1 MNKRIMNYA
10 AVGAYALGLFG
21 LNSCLRVDDTYDLD
35 KDIDMTI
42 TVGGDLTLPG
52 SSTERMLLGD
62 LLELEDD
69 GIIKANKTTGDY
81 ALVQKGE
88 SSTTSINVEK
98 VEIDVSSQGFGQFT
112 NTITF
117 EQGGIINNFEA
128 GLSDKI
134 DVNITKDE
142 IPTEILIL
150 ENTIT
155 KMENAYLVITQND
168 GGVQTNLKQGFR
180 IIFPEYTNV
189 KYKGNDNAWSAN
201 GNILELTDESYAIN
215 NNSKI
220 PFEISK
226 IKFVNQESQE
236 TDNENEA
243 VYFYDTNTITI
254 DGDIKFEGTI
264 YGSGT
269 PTGNSVIINGE
280 VTAENISLEKVRG
293 AVKPKENKNSIEIG
307 DLPDFLNGDDVIIDV
322 TDPRI
327 YLTVSNTTDA
337 DIYIDATLTS
347 NIGGNSVAEAYIYY
361 LEVPANQENYKICIH
376 QNRNFPVDGYEV
388 IVDNL
393 SSLIE
398 KIPDAINIEIQQIVA
413 SGNGVT
419 LGEEIPI
426 KTDYKLNTPLMF
438 GSKTNIKY
446 VKTID
451 GWSGDLEDAE
461 FELVEASMTIENA
474 IPLGLNL
481 VATAIDKD
489 GKPLTNVKVDM
500 NIDVE
505 PGTIENP
512 TKKDVTFSISTEEG
526 NVKGLDGIEMTVT
539 ARAGENTA
547 ETALNENQTLK
558 LDDIKLRLKGGV
570 TMDLN

>member
-10 AVGAYALGLFG
+10 AVGAYALGLFS
-21 LNSCLRVDDTYDLD
+21 LNSCLKVDDTYDLD

-62 LLELEDD
+62 LLELEED
-69 GIIKANKTTGDY
+69 GIIKANETTGDY

-88 SSTTSINVEK
+88 SSSTSINVEK
-98 VEIDVSSQGFGQFT
+98 VEIDVSSQGFGNFT
-112 NTITF
+112 NTIKDGT
-117 EQGGIINNFEA
+117 IIENVEVAF
-128 GLSDKI
+128 SDKI
-134 DVNITKDE
+134 DVNIIKNE
-142 IPTEILIL
+142 IPTEILRL

-155 KMENAYLVITQND
+155 KMENAYLVITQNNPD
-168 GGVQTNLKQGFR
+168 VQTNFKKGFK
-180 IIFPEYTNV
+180 IIFPDYIIV
-189 KYKGNDNAWSAN
+189 KYTGNNNAWSAN
-201 GNILELTDESYAIN
+201 NNILELTAESYAID

-220 PFEISK
+220 PFEICN
-226 IKFVNQESQE
+226 IRFVNQESQE
-236 TDNENEA
+236 TDNENKA

-254 DGDIKFEGTI
+254 DGDIKFEGKI
-264 YGSGT
+264 FGSGT
-269 PTGNSVIINGE
+269 TAGNSVTIKGE
-280 VTAENISLEKVRG
+280 VTAENISLEKVCG
-293 AVKPKENKNSIEIG
+293 TVKPKENKNSIEIG
-307 DLPDFLNGDDVIIDV
+307 ELPDFLNGDDVIIDV

-337 DIYIDATLTS
+337 EINLKATLTPTI
-347 NIGGNSVAEAYIYY
+347 NGNKGDIVEIDA
-361 LEVPANQENYKICIH
+361 LTVPANQENYKICIH
-376 QNRNFPVDGYEV
+376 QNRNFPVDGHEV

-398 KIPDAINIEIQQIVA
+398 KIPDVIDFEIQEIVA
-413 SGNGVT
+413 SGNGVA
-419 LGEEIPI
+419 LGEEISI
-426 KTDYKLNTPLMF
+426 NTDYELNTPLMF

-446 VKTID
+446 VKSID

-461 FELVEASMTIENA
+461 FELVEVSMTIENA

-489 GKPLTNVKVDM
+489 GKPLDNVKVDM

-539 ARAGENTA
+539 AKAGENTA

-558 LDDIKLRLKGGV
+558 LDDIKLRLKGGI

>member
-88 SSTTSINVEK
+88 SSTTSINVKK

-426 KTDYKLNTPLMF
+426 KTDYELNTPLMF

-489 GKPLTNVKVDM
+489 GKPLPNVKVDM

>member
-426 KTDYKLNTPLMF
+426 KTDYELNTPLMF

-489 GKPLTNVKVDM
+489 GKPLPNVKVDM

>member
-1 MNKRIMNYA
+1 MNYA

-21 LNSCLRVDDTYDLD
+21 LNSCLKVDDTYDLD

-426 KTDYKLNTPLMF
+426 KTDYELNTPLMF

-489 GKPLTNVKVDM
+489 GKPLPNVKVDM

>member
-168 GGVQTNLKQGFR
+168 GGVQTNLKRGFR

-307 DLPDFLNGDDVIIDV
+307 ELPDFLNGDDVIIDV

-419 LGEEIPI
+419 LGEEISI
-426 KTDYKLNTPLMF
+426 KTDYELNTPLMF

>member
-1 MNKRIMNYA
+1 MNKKIMNYA

-21 LNSCLRVDDTYDLD
+21 LNSCLKVDDTYDLD

-426 KTDYKLNTPLMF
+426 KTDYELNTPLMF

-489 GKPLTNVKVDM
+489 GKPLPNVKVDM

>member
-243 VYFYDTNTITI
+243 VYFYDTNTIAI

-426 KTDYKLNTPLMF
+426 KTDYELNTPLMF

-489 GKPLTNVKVDM
+489 GKPLPNVKVDM

>member
-1 MNKRIMNYA
+1 M
-10 AVGAYALGLFG
+10 GLFG
-21 LNSCLRVDDTYDLD
+21 LNSCLKVDDTYDLD

-376 QNRNFPVDGYEV
+376 QNRNFPVDGYEYA
-388 IVDNL
+388 DSQGHHPGEAYKNAGRQRGEYAL
-393 SSLIE
+393 PL
-398 KIPDAINIEIQQIVA
+398 PDI
-413 SGNGVT
+413 S
-419 LGEEIPI
+419 
-426 KTDYKLNTPLMF
+426 KLNQRHKERDRAERGPQPPDHRPVSAF
-438 GSKTNIKY
+438 IIK
-446 VKTID
+446 
-451 GWSGDLEDAE
+451 
-461 FELVEASMTIENA
+461 
-474 IPLGLNL
+474 
-481 VATAIDKD
+481 
-489 GKPLTNVKVDM
+489 
-500 NIDVE
+500 
-505 PGTIENP
+505 
-512 TKKDVTFSISTEEG
+512 
-526 NVKGLDGIEMTVT
+526 
-539 ARAGENTA
+539 
-547 ETALNENQTLK
+547 
-558 LDDIKLRLKGGV
+558 DIF
-570 TMDLN
+570 